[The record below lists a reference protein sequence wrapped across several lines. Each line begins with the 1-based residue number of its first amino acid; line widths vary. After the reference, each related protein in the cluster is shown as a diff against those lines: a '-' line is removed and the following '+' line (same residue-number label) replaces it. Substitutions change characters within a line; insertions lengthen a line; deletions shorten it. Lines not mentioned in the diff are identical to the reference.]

1 MDFNSMAAGQPF
13 YILQKS
19 EKPTLQIAT
28 VKSKSDPKYPYQS
41 QTPGVFGGF
50 NATNVVD
57 VVVSLNGND
66 VPFNNLPFN
75 QESTTYNNGNTFVS
89 CSQQS
94 MLQAVDSM
102 IQSSKKALEQVNYH
116 KTVLTEGEKM
126 LETLNPRYAEE
137 KKQARTI
144 KSLEDRQAA
153 TDQKLDSILSI
164 LQKLDGDTAKK

>member
-1 MDFNSMAAGQPF
+1 MDFNSLGTGQPF
-13 YILQKS
+13 YILQKN
-19 EKPTLQIAT
+19 EKPTLQIAS

-50 NATNVVD
+50 NTTNVVD
-57 VVVSLNGND
+57 VVVTINGSD

-75 QESTTYNNGNTFVS
+75 QESTTYNNGNTIVT

-102 IQSSKKALEQVNYH
+102 IQASKKALEQVNYH